1 VNWFRTTFVVL
12 FSVLFAPTLTGGPE
26 GIVPLRL
33 SLEAPVLEGQ
43 AGGVAGLRVQLHLA
57 AGWHTFPSQPQR
69 NAAGD
74 GPAPIKLELKDGRFV
89 RLGAG
94 AKASPVQ
101 SHWDEGF
108 EMNVVQIRDRATLVV
123 PLRMDS
129 GLKPGR
135 YDDVLKFTYQA
146 CTDQSCRPLAALE
159 IPFVVQVSSNPSPGA
174 ALRGDANPPQGDR
187 REPGASVTETDREI
201 QRRKRDG
208 FWAFLGFAMLAG
220 AMALLTPCV
229 FPMVPITVSFFT
241 ARARGEGGR
250 VLRDALLYGVGIVG
264 TFTALGLLVALV
276 FGAAGIQTFAAS
288 PLVNLAIAAV
298 FLVFAF
304 NLFGALEIRLPTF
317 ILMRLDPSPGGGVA
331 GVVLMGLTFT
341 VTSFTCTVPFVGSAL
356 VSASRGEWFY
366 PIVGMLGFSGV
377 FALPFVLLALF
388 PAAMLR
394 LPRAGAWMN
403 RMKVVMAFLEVAA
416 AIKFLSNA
424 DLALGTGLL
433 SRELFLAIWAA
444 CALLILLYLL
454 GSFRLLQDEP
464 TDRIGAFRAM
474 AAVGFATVLFYLI
487 TGLQGRP
494 MGELDAFLPPRAE
507 GQKQPVQ
514 GAAED
519 AWQTDYAKALD
530 ISRQTGK
537 PLFIDFTG
545 YTCTNCR
552 WMEQNMFTRPA
563 VAQRLANCVRLRL
576 YTDRTEEP
584 DLSNKQLQ
592 QRRFES
598 IELPLYAI
606 LAPDSSVLGTS
617 SFTRSEA
624 DFLAFLNLASR

>member
-1 VNWFRTTFVVL
+1 VSWFRITFVVL
-12 FSVLFAPTLTGGPE
+12 FFHLFTPTLAGGSE

-43 AGGVAGLRVQLHLA
+43 AGAVAGLRVQLQLVP
-57 AGWHTFPSQPQR
+57 GWHTFPPQPQR
-69 NAAGD
+69 NAEGD
-74 GPAPIKLELKDGRFV
+74 GPAPIKVELKDGRFV
-89 RLGAG
+89 RLEVLG
-94 AKASPVQ
+94 KASPVQ
-101 SHWDEGF
+101 SRWDEGF
-108 EMNVVQIRDRATLVV
+108 EMNVVQIRDRAILEV
-123 PLRMDS
+123 PLRVDP

-135 YDDVLKFTYQA
+135 YEDVLRLTYQA
-146 CTDQSCRPLAALE
+146 CTEQSCRPLAALE
-159 IPFVVQVSSNPSPGA
+159 LPFVVQVSSLPSPAA
-174 ALRGDANPPQGDR
+174 ALRGDEYPTQGGC
-187 REPGASVTETDREI
+187 REPSAPITETDREI

-220 AMALLTPCV
+220 GMALLTPCV

-241 ARARGEGGR
+241 ARARGKGGR
-250 VLRDALLYGVGIVG
+250 ALRDALLYGVGIVS

-288 PLVNLAIAAV
+288 PFVNLAIAAV

-304 NLFGALEIRLPTF
+304 NLFGALEIRLPVF
-317 ILMRLDPSPGGGVA
+317 ILARLESSPNGGVA

-444 CALLILLYLL
+444 CALMILLYLL

-487 TGLQGRP
+487 TGLQGHP
-494 MGELDAFLPPRAE
+494 LGELDAFLPSRETEPEPMAPFAPKD
-507 GQKQPVQ
+507 G
-514 GAAED
+514 
-519 AWQTDYAKALD
+519 WHTDYTKALE
-530 ISRQTGK
+530 ISRQTGR

-552 WMEQNMFTRPA
+552 WMEQNMFTRPD
-563 VAQRLANCVRLRL
+563 VAQRLANCVRVRL
-576 YTDRTEEP
+576 HTDRTVEP
-584 DLSNKQLQ
+584 DLSNKRLQ
-592 QRRFES
+592 HLRFNS

-617 SFTRSEA
+617 SFTRSES
-624 DFLAFLNLASR
+624 DFLAFLNLGSR